1 MLQLSPLRCWRKGV
15 RRVSA
20 RAHGCSA
27 LGLNIIS
34 FLHTGNIKWQL
45 RGRSA
50 FQLLVER
57 EGAPPGAGPTPCEP
71 IGGPRPLTPHR
82 EVGGTHHIYYLR
94 RDRLSLRGQKGGVE
108 VSAVIPKRHDALL
121 LLCMQ
126 ANWREGQASWD
137 HYDADVVK
145 PSKGSQLEPPC
156 TAAMVSSLLSGP
168 LRSQTSS

>member
-57 EGAPPGAGPTPCEP
+57 EGAPSRAQG
-71 IGGPRPLTPHR
+71 PHR
-82 EVGGTHHIYYLR
+82 VSRLVVRGPSPLIEKWGERTTFITSDGTGCPSEGR
-94 RDRLSLRGQKGGVE
+94 RG
-108 VSAVIPKRHDALL
+108 
-121 LLCMQ
+121 
-126 ANWREGQASWD
+126 AS
-137 HYDADVVK
+137 K
-145 PSKGSQLEPPC
+145 
-156 TAAMVSSLLSGP
+156 
-168 LRSQTSS
+168 